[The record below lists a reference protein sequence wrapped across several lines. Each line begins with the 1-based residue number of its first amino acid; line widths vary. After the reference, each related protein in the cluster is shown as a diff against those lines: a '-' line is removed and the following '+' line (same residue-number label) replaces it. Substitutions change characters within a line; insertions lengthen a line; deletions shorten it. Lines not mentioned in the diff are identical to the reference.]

1 MRGDDVRGALEDAET
16 FLRRHTDREWSELP
30 VPGLDFTVASVI
42 RHVTDVLLWY
52 ALDLAGGPG
61 DDIAFDNSVRADAT
75 PPALV
80 ASLGAA
86 GRVCAA
92 IIDAAGPEA
101 RGFHPSGTADPSG
114 FAAMACDEILVHTRD
129 AAAGLGEGSGEGI
142 GFTIAPDLARAVTA
156 RLFPWHEPTVDPV
169 EGLLWANGRIDLP
182 GRLRQEKWRWRCAP
196 LAEWDGTAPGA
207 R

>member
-16 FLRRHTDREWSELP
+16 FLGRHTEQPWAELP

-61 DDIAFDNSVRADAT
+61 DEIAFDNSVRADAA
-75 PPALV
+75 PAALL

-92 IIDAAGPEA
+92 IIDASGPEA
-101 RGFHPSGTADPSG
+101 RGFHPHGTADPSG
-114 FAAMACDEILVHTRD
+114 FAAMACDEILLHTRD
-129 AAAGLGEGSGEGI
+129 AALGLAGDGGGD
-142 GFTIAPDLARAVTA
+142 FTISPGLARAVTA
-156 RLFPWHEPTVDPV
+156 RLFPWHESIPDPV

-182 GRLRQEKWRWRCAP
+182 GRPRQEKWRWHCAP
-196 LAEWDGTAPGA
+196 LAEWDGSAPGT